1 MILKKYIK
9 SVLLEMSRPRKKAFA
24 QYGHPGLKRDA
35 LFAHWVFSGFNE
47 YGFDQLVE
55 SCEEKSPEERVKFLN
70 EFCLKQF
77 EESLRQIDSRQ
88 EVSCNLV
95 DPNKSNGVGTNYGGG
110 GVDPWGYIGF
120 LLRPKVVTMGYSDNM
135 GTDIVDVGG
144 GRMRKRTRSYGEE
157 YGEYFLKNRENFLD
171 TLENTVKS
179 NFPLEDDEAYMKS
192 VEGDVRKENQF
203 YYNQSEFI
211 VVPKEIVGVIWL
223 DGEYTIFGEE
233 YIGEL
238 FEESDLESLGM
249 SEEDIFEG
257 RRSIEKDYLRKF
269 CSERGIK
276 FYESDPGSEK
286 IFDVPRTQRDL

>member
-1 MILKKYIK
+1 MTLKKYIE
-9 SVLLEMSRPRKKAFA
+9 SVLFEMSRPRKKAFA

-47 YGFDQLVE
+47 YGFNQLEE
-55 SCEEKSPEERVKFLN
+55 SCAEKSPEERVKFLN

-77 EESLRQIDSRQ
+77 EESLRKIDRGE

-95 DPNKSNGVGTNYGGG
+95 DPNKSNGVGTNLGGG
-110 GVDPWGYIGF
+110 GIDPWGYIGF

-144 GRMRKRTRSYGEE
+144 GRMRKRARSYGEE

-171 TLENTVKS
+171 ALEKNVKD

-192 VEGDVRKENQF
+192 VEGDINKEDQF
-203 YYNQSEFI
+203 YYNQSEFVI
-211 VVPKEIVGVIWL
+211 VPQDIVGVIWL
-223 DGEYTIFGEE
+223 DGEYSVFDED
-233 YIGEL
+233 IGEF

-257 RRSIEKDYLRKF
+257 RKSIEKDYLRKF
-269 CSERGIK
+269 CNERGIK
-276 FYESDPGSEK
+276 FYESKPNSNE
-286 IFDVPRTQRDL
+286 IFDIPRTQRDL

>member
-47 YGFDQLVE
+47 YGFNQLEE
-55 SCEEKSPEERVKFLN
+55 SCAEKSPEERVKFLN

-95 DPNKSNGVGTNYGGG
+95 DPNKSNGVQTNYGGG
-110 GVDPWGYIGF
+110 GIDPWGYIGF

-144 GRMRKRTRSYGEE
+144 GRMRKRARIYGEE
-157 YGEYFLKNRENFLD
+157 YGEYFLKNREDFLD
-171 TLENTVKS
+171 NLEKGVKD
-179 NFPLEDDEAYMKS
+179 NFPLDDDEAYMKS
-192 VEGDVRKENQF
+192 VEGDVRKEDQF

-211 VVPKEIVGVIWL
+211 VVPQEIVGVIWL

-238 FEESDLESLGM
+238 FEESDLDSLGM

-269 CSERGIK
+269 CNSRGIK

>member
-1 MILKKYIK
+1 MTLKKYIE
-9 SVLLEMSRPRKKAFA
+9 SVLFEMSRPRKKAFA

-47 YGFDQLVE
+47 YGFNQLEE
-55 SCEEKSPEERVKFLN
+55 SCAEKSPEERVKFLN

-77 EESLRQIDSRQ
+77 EESLRKIDRGE

-95 DPNKSNGVGTNYGGG
+95 DPNKSNGVGTNLGGG
-110 GVDPWGYIGF
+110 GIDPWGYIGF

-144 GRMRKRTRSYGEE
+144 GRMRKRARSYGEE

-171 TLENTVKS
+171 ALEKNVKD

-192 VEGDVRKENQF
+192 VEGDINKEDQF
-203 YYNQSEFI
+203 YYNQSEFVI
-211 VVPKEIVGVIWL
+211 VPQEIVGVIWL
-223 DGEYTIFGEE
+223 DGEYSVFDED
-233 YIGEL
+233 IGEF

-257 RRSIEKDYLRKF
+257 RKSIEKDYLRKF
-269 CSERGIK
+269 CNERGIK
-276 FYESDPGSEK
+276 FYESKPNSNE
-286 IFDVPRTQRDL
+286 IFDIPRTQRDL